1 MGGRSYFLVH
11 QTVILGSSY
20 LLLAVLIALL
30 SKMLLEGTYLDTG
43 TEYLMSTSTF
53 VYLIIAGSYS

>member
-1 MGGRSYFLVH
+1 M
-11 QTVILGSSY
+11 
-20 LLLAVLIALL
+20 LAVLIALL